1 MRIIKDLKL
10 RHTETHMLRKYDT
23 LSSTMST
30 IAGKF
35 FFIFLAIVSVLNF
48 EQVFNFWVVI

>member
-23 LSSTMST
+23 LFSTMST
-30 IAGKF
+30 ITGKF
-35 FFIFLAIVSVLNF
+35 FFIFLAIVFVLKF
-48 EQVFNFWVVI
+48 EQVFNF